1 MTMDPADTPDLAAY
15 RQIIAM
21 GTPELVTALA
31 EQLGL
36 RLTAY
41 LGCVEETGTVRQWS
55 DGTREIT
62 NNRDA
67 DRLRLALHAVT
78 MIGPWESAGV
88 VQAWFQGLNPAL
100 GDVSPARMLREGDL
114 AVVGP
119 RILAAARQF
128 RGTG

>member
-1 MTMDPADTPDLAAY
+1 MDPVDTPDLAAY

-21 GTPELVTALA
+21 GTPELVAALA

-41 LGCVEETGTVRQWS
+41 LGRVEETRTVRQWS
-55 DGTREIT
+55 EGTREIT

-67 DRLRLALHAVT
+67 DRLRLALHVAT
-78 MIGPWESAGV
+78 MMGFRESADV
-88 VQAWFQGLNPAL
+88 VRAWFQGLNPFL

-128 RGTG
+128 RGAG